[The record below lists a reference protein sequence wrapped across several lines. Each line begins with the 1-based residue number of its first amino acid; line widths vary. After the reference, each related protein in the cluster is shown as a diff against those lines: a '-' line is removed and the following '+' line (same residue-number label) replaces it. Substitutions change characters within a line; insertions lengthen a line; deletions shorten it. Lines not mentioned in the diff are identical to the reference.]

1 MSHGA
6 NEVFSRVLIDKV
18 LEFSSWNPLD
28 LHQVRYELNTPPGG
42 PIGYNEMTKL
52 SSLTTS

>member
-6 NEVFSRVLIDKV
+6 NEVFSRVLIDKA